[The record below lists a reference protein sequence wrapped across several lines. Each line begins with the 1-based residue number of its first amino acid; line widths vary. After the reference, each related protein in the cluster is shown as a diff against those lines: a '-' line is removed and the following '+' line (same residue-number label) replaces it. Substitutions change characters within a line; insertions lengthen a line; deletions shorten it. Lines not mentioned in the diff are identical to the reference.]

1 MRFPSIACGTAALE
15 RTHGV
20 LSEIF
25 RKQMKRPEA
34 SAHVQSKLVD
44 QTPKGAIHQLRARR
58 DGNLPS
64 PPGNFPDTP
73 AAVVRTAEGSV
84 HELTVMRWGSPPRP
98 LSLKG

>member
-25 RKQMKRPEA
+25 RKQMKRQEA
-34 SAHVQSKLVD
+34 GAHVQSKLVD
-44 QTPKGAIHQLRARR
+44 QTPKRHPPARARR